1 MSIAC
6 QLSLVRS
13 TIPESVTLVAVS
25 KTHPTEMIRE
35 AYDAGHRIF
44 GESRPLEMK
53 AKYEELPKDIEWHM
67 IGHLQTNK
75 VKYIAPFV
83 SMIQS
88 VDSARLAETIQREAA
103 RCNRKIGIL
112 LEIRVAEEETK
123 SGWNF
128 DELMRYVGTV
138 ELNRMPNLEVRGVMG
153 IATNTDDLCRV
164 KQDFEILKR
173 DFDILQPNFG
183 PRFNIVSMGMS
194 HDYPLAVECGSTMVR
209 VGSLIFGERD
219 YSE

>member
-1 MSIAC
+1 
-6 QLSLVRS
+6 
-13 TIPESVTLVAVS
+13 
-25 KTHPTEMIRE
+25 
-35 AYDAGHRIF
+35 
-44 GESRPLEMK
+44 
-53 AKYEELPKDIEWHM
+53 M

-103 RCNRKIGIL
+103 RCDRKIGIL
-112 LEIRVAEEETK
+112 LEIRIAEEETK
-123 SGWNF
+123 SGWAF

-138 ELNRMPNLEVRGVMG
+138 ELNRMANIEVRGVMG
-153 IATNTDDLCRV
+153 IATNTDDPCRV
-164 KQDFEILKR
+164 RRDFEVLKR

-183 PRFNIVSMGMS
+183 PRFNVISMGMS

-219 YSE
+219 YSK